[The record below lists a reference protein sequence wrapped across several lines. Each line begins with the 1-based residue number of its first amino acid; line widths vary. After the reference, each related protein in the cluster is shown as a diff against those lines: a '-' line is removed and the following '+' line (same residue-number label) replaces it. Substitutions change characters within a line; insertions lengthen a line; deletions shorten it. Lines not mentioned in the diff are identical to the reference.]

1 MDSVIRNDMET
12 VTERAPVGFA
22 QPATSDPGGLPRF
35 IAGVA
40 VLGIDVLA
48 TTGKRRWR
56 TYRSARAA
64 STR

>member
-12 VTERAPVGFA
+12 ITERTPASFA

-48 TTGKRRWR
+48 STGKRRWR
-56 TYRSARAA
+56 TYRSARSA
-64 STR
+64 SIR